1 MSSPTP
7 PKMVSTAR
15 ITRHS
20 TGSVFV
26 ARPIAAHTPHSTRPC
41 WGRTSPYRLA
51 NAPPGGEAGEA
62 AAGTV
67 AARLAVAAEAGTAE
81 AGTAEA
87 PAAAAPALSQAPPAR
102 RGPARRV
109 PAPRVPARRARWPRA
124 VRS

>member
-51 NAPPGGEAGEA
+51 NAPPGGGGGGNGGGPAG
-62 AAGTV
+62 G
-67 AARLAVAAEAGTAE
+67 G
-81 AGTAEA
+81 GGGGNGGGGNGG
-87 PAAAAPALSQAPPAR
+87 
-102 RGPARRV
+102 GPARRV

>member
-51 NAPPGGEAGEA
+51 NAPPGGGGGGNGGGPAGGGGGGGNGGGGNGGGPGGGGA
-62 AAGTV
+62 GSVAGSSCAPGSCSPRSLAAG
-67 AARLAVAAEAGTAE
+67 
-81 AGTAEA
+81 
-87 PAAAAPALSQAPPAR
+87 
-102 RGPARRV
+102 
-109 PAPRVPARRARWPRA
+109 
-124 VRS
+124 RSLITRS